1 VTGPGSA
8 TPDSNQVELLA
19 AALRRD
25 SQDLSLYAG
34 FLLNQLSGALPPE
47 LIVVERER
55 SMRERLAGKDGRVVE
70 VRITIDD
77 RTWSLRR
84 EAVGKAAVAT
94 VAHEVNGIV
103 LSRETVPLDAW
114 AGQVAAAV
122 VARATASGR
131 SATELEQMFRPTTLD

>member
-1 VTGPGSA
+1 VSTPASGP
-8 TPDSNQVELLA
+8 PDSTQVELLA

-47 LIVVERER
+47 LITVERER

-70 VRITIDD
+70 VRVTIDD

-84 EAVGKAAVAT
+84 ENVGKPAVAT

-103 LSRETVPLDAW
+103 LSRDRVPLDAW
-114 AGQVAAAV
+114 AGQVAVAV

-131 SATELEQMFRPTTLD
+131 SAAELEQMFRPTTLD